1 MVNENIDYSYHPLA
15 EYICRLENNDTLLDD
30 SPLNVVEVVGIL
42 KSYGIV
48 LESYSQN
55 LDYIAS
61 YQFLNFFP
69 LFKYFNGE
77 ISIKKIVKHLKHQRI
92 NYEYAEYCVRTM
104 MWHGG
109 GDLDVYLDSEEFIEN
124 VNSLISTKFKYNLLV
139 QVLHKVFPEFLIEQM
154 RMMAY
159 YKCLGQFW
167 KEMSHIFLCLS
178 DSYDNHKI
186 KSIPSIVEYILDSLK
201 KKVDEPICYEVKE
214 KEQKFNIIPKVAC
227 LSLFNDVVVPY
238 AESIFFRGTPFPGL
252 ISYNAQSHQ
261 IPSEKFS
268 FTYGILYAD
277 PLPIGGSGVPPTLLM
292 KDLNHYIPDYLYNI
306 YSQTIRQEDDLL
318 VQICKSFQKSMFCVT
333 TAVIKGLAPYP
344 LNTTN
349 VEEQKENRIY
359 LKKWM
364 DRFQCSQ
371 ISTINS

>member
-139 QVLHKVFPEFLIEQM
+139 QVLHKV
-154 RMMAY
+154 Y
-159 YKCLGQFW
+159 YRLQYIHLDHTATKHTAL
-167 KEMSHIFLCLS
+167 LLS
-178 DSYDNHKI
+178 FYRKVSYTHFQ
-186 KSIPSIVEYILDSLK
+186 YH
-201 KKVDEPICYEVKE
+201 
-214 KEQKFNIIPKVAC
+214 
-227 LSLFNDVVVPY
+227 
-238 AESIFFRGTPFPGL
+238 FPGFRD
-252 ISYNAQSHQ
+252 Q
-261 IPSEKFS
+261 
-268 FTYGILYAD
+268 
-277 PLPIGGSGVPPTLLM
+277 
-292 KDLNHYIPDYLYNI
+292 
-306 YSQTIRQEDDLL
+306 
-318 VQICKSFQKSMFCVT
+318 
-333 TAVIKGLAPYP
+333 
-344 LNTTN
+344 
-349 VEEQKENRIY
+349 
-359 LKKWM
+359 
-364 DRFQCSQ
+364 
-371 ISTINS
+371 

>member
-124 VNSLISTKFKYNLLV
+124 VNSLT
-139 QVLHKVFPEFLIEQM
+139 
-154 RMMAY
+154 
-159 YKCLGQFW
+159 
-167 KEMSHIFLCLS
+167 
-178 DSYDNHKI
+178 
-186 KSIPSIVEYILDSLK
+186 
-201 KKVDEPICYEVKE
+201 
-214 KEQKFNIIPKVAC
+214 
-227 LSLFNDVVVPY
+227 
-238 AESIFFRGTPFPGL
+238 
-252 ISYNAQSHQ
+252 
-261 IPSEKFS
+261 
-268 FTYGILYAD
+268 
-277 PLPIGGSGVPPTLLM
+277 
-292 KDLNHYIPDYLYNI
+292 
-306 YSQTIRQEDDLL
+306 
-318 VQICKSFQKSMFCVT
+318 
-333 TAVIKGLAPYP
+333 
-344 LNTTN
+344 
-349 VEEQKENRIY
+349 
-359 LKKWM
+359 
-364 DRFQCSQ
+364 
-371 ISTINS
+371 